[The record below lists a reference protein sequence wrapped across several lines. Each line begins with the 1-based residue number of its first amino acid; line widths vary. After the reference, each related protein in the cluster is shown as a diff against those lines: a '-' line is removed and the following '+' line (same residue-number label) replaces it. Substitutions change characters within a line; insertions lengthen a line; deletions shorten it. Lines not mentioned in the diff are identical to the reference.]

1 MRKKYLSALLFGALL
16 FASAGTFTSC
26 KDYDDDINNLQ
37 NQIDANAKG
46 LEELKSL
53 VENGDYVTGVEKS
66 AEGIVVTFKN
76 GGTKTITLED
86 KVGSVVTVNEDGVL
100 CIDGEPTEIKAAESV
115 TGEKAPVKIDG
126 GFWAVLNEN
135 GEYDKTT
142 IPVSG
147 VSLAGDEKTGYTLTI
162 VNADGSSTSVE
173 LPSAASSLVE
183 IKLVNEAGADGEA
196 AYTDLSLAYFDPFT
210 FHGIGLTALPADG
223 KWPGT
228 KELPEQ
234 NTVCV
239 AQTNEILVQINPVNV
254 DGKDVNFELIN
265 SQNIAADLPL
275 TTSDYTG
282 WLTRAANPN
291 GLYQIKMDDIIAA
304 NGQEAQN
311 IINSL
316 LFLNVPGANASRYA
330 VAAGKV
336 RSVYNVAYEQGQ
348 APDLDSYS
356 IMDGWDALTTDGTTD
371 EFKLNSATADF
382 TNNVSASK
390 IEANKWYTIAVDEP
404 SALYDMHLSVD
415 SSDKVL
421 YGIQFKEE
429 NGVYQFMFTKTPDNI
444 TKPGFTIIIE
454 TVDKEG
460 GYRKAQAKF
469 ALSEIISSA
478 YTYPTQ
484 NYTLIDYDK
493 TKPAA
498 EGSYT
503 NSFSVAVDDMFAN
516 FSDEDKAM
524 WTSKLKKVTYT
535 LKDAA
540 TGADIT
546 DNTWLDAAGI
556 RFLNKNKAEIKGAVI
571 NAKEIADASAVKDA
585 KFISLYFENDQDLAD
600 HLVLNHPYEL
610 VVNFWG
616 TGEDA
621 STNYSILNTV
631 NIPFTLNIPSIE
643 SVFVKQNGVFVNDV
657 ANAYMVPEDMN
668 GGRATY
674 KLRRAFNEFT
684 EKAEGWSF
692 NMYMDD
698 VTPIVGDYTSADL
711 ATPLFN
717 LVGYDHE
724 VTIGSDKVDVLDY
737 ISIALNNVDKDLTTR
752 LEAGYKQELIVNVTD
767 AKFAGVWTYGT
778 ANDTDYSFKIKLMSP
793 LYEGTIVPT
802 GTTVE
807 IPATDLNGH
816 EVSDADIMGYT
827 YNNIAYSIFKYWDGT
842 VGTDWK
848 RPEIKNVQFASN
860 DTNIFTCNVAGADAS
875 KDKAGYVVVY
885 PVSLAETTSSSM
897 KITLT
902 DAWGYVKIVDIPV
915 TVTVGK

>member
-46 LEELKSL
+46 LEELKNL

-147 VSLAGDEKTGYTLTI
+147 VSLAGDEKTGYILTI
-162 VNADGSSTSVE
+162 VNADGTTSSVE

-183 IKLVNEAGADGEA
+183 IKLVKEGAVNGEA
-196 AYTDLSLAYFDPFT
+196 EYTDFSLATFDKFKFQGVGT
-210 FHGIGLTALPADG
+210 TALPADG

-228 KELPEQ
+228 KELPKE

-239 AQTNEILVQINPVNV
+239 AQTNEILVQVNPVNV

-265 SQNIAADLPL
+265 SQNVAADLPL

-304 NGQEAQN
+304 NDQEAKN

-316 LFLNVPGANASRYA
+316 FPNIPGMNASRYA

-336 RSVYNVAYEQGQ
+336 RSVYNVAYKEGS
-348 APDLDSYS
+348 APTLNQYS
-356 IMDGWDALTTDGTTD
+356 VKDGLTSLTTNGTDKT
-371 EFKLNSATADF
+371 FALNAATADF
-382 TNNVSASK
+382 TTNSSASK

-429 NGVYQFMFTKTPDNI
+429 NGVYQFMFAKTPDNI
-444 TKPGFTIIIE
+444 TKPGFTIVIE
-454 TVDKEG
+454 TVDKGG

-498 EGSYT
+498 EGLYT

-524 WTSKLKKVTYT
+524 WTTKLKKVTYT

-585 KFISLYFENDQDLAD
+585 KFISLYFENDQDLANN
-600 HLVLNHPYEL
+600 LVLNHPYEL

-616 TGEDA
+616 TGEDG

-657 ANAYMVPEDMN
+657 ANAYMVPEDQT
-668 GGRATY
+668 GGEAEY
-674 KLRRAFNEFT
+674 LFKRAFNEFA
-684 EKAEGWSF
+684 ENAEGWSF
-692 NMYMDD
+692 TMSMDA
-698 VTPIVGDYTSADL
+698 VTPVVGDKTSAQL
-711 ATPLFN
+711 AQVNNATVPYDQTTPGAN
-717 LVGYDHE
+717 TPDNV
-724 VTIGSDKVDVLDY
+724 
-737 ISIALNNVDKDLTTR
+737 SIELKNVDQDRTTK
-752 LEAGYKQELIVNVTD
+752 LVAGYKQELIVNVTD

-778 ANDTDYSFKIKLMSP
+778 ANDVDYSFKIKVMSP
-793 LYEGTIVPT
+793 LFEGTIVPT

-848 RPEIKNVQFASN
+848 RPEIKDVQFASN
-860 DTNIFTCNVAGADAS
+860 DTNIFTCNAAGTDAT
-875 KDKAGYVVVY
+875 KDKAGNVVVY

-902 DAWGYVKIVDIPV
+902 DVWGYVKIVDIPV

>member
-147 VSLAGDEKTGYTLTI
+147 VSLAGDEKTGYILTI
-162 VNADGSSTSVE
+162 VNADGTTSSVE

-183 IKLVNEAGADGEA
+183 IKLVKEGAVNGEA
-196 AYTDLSLAYFDPFT
+196 EYTDFSLATFDKFKFQGVGT
-210 FHGIGLTALPADG
+210 TALPADG

-228 KELPEQ
+228 KELPKE

-239 AQTNEILVQINPVNV
+239 AQTNEILVQVNPVNV

-265 SQNIAADLPL
+265 SQNVAADLPL

-304 NGQEAQN
+304 NDQEAKN

-316 LFLNVPGANASRYA
+316 FPNIPGMNASRYA

-336 RSVYNVAYEQGQ
+336 RSVYNVAYKEGS
-348 APDLDSYS
+348 APTLNQYS
-356 IMDGWDALTTDGTTD
+356 VKDGLTSLTTNGTDKT
-371 EFKLNSATADF
+371 FALNAATADF
-382 TNNVSASK
+382 TTNSSASK

-429 NGVYQFMFTKTPDNI
+429 NGVYQFMFAKTPDNI
-444 TKPGFTIIIE
+444 TKPGFTIVIE
-454 TVDKEG
+454 TVDKGG

-498 EGSYT
+498 EGLYT

-524 WTSKLKKVTYT
+524 WTTKLKKVTYT

-585 KFISLYFENDQDLAD
+585 KFISLYFENDQDLANN
-600 HLVLNHPYEL
+600 LVLNHPYEL

-616 TGEDA
+616 TGEDG

-657 ANAYMVPEDMN
+657 ANAYMVPEDQT
-668 GGRATY
+668 GGEAEY
-674 KLRRAFNEFT
+674 LFKRAFNEFA
-684 EKAEGWSF
+684 ENAEGWSF
-692 NMYMDD
+692 TMSMDA
-698 VTPIVGDYTSADL
+698 VTPVVGDKTSAQL
-711 ATPLFN
+711 AQVNNATVPYDQTTPGAN
-717 LVGYDHE
+717 TPDNV
-724 VTIGSDKVDVLDY
+724 
-737 ISIALNNVDKDLTTR
+737 SIELKNVDQDRTTK
-752 LEAGYKQELIVNVTD
+752 LVAGYKQELIVNVTD

-778 ANDTDYSFKIKLMSP
+778 ANDVDYSFKIKVMSP
-793 LYEGTIVPT
+793 LFEGTIVPT

-848 RPEIKNVQFASN
+848 RPEIKDVQFASN
-860 DTNIFTCNVAGADAS
+860 DTNIFTCNAAGTDAT
-875 KDKAGYVVVY
+875 KDKAGNVVVY

-902 DAWGYVKIVDIPV
+902 DVWGYVKIVDIPV